1 MTTSTG
7 LMLPSSSLDLGS
19 QWHCLGVGARGSG
32 CGAVMEAEAVVRL
45 EEQVEKALEE
55 VRICFRKLPQEV
67 FLSIWLSCFL
77 LKWGAGGVMR

>member
-67 FLSIWLSCFL
+67 FLSIWLS
-77 LKWGAGGVMR
+77 WGAGGVGGVMR